1 MFLFGEFYHL
11 FGHPFLFWNFSLRL
25 FEHLN
30 NYKDYS
36 KILLKNNLLNLI
48 QDEFD
53 KYFLIGTNTKEEKY
67 NKMYIAG
74 GLYNIYK
81 YWLMNGCIESPKELS
96 NMFFNLISQN

>member
-1 MFLFGEFYHL
+1 M
-11 FGHPFLFWNFSLRL
+11 L